1 MNIIN
6 STVSSNPYSEIF
18 ASASTQLAGR
28 SLIDLVFELRS
39 LALNAAE
46 EGKSLDS
53 VERVAWSLVL
63 QIGREAIE
71 LFIRGQ
77 GTGDLGPTLTGE
89 DDQCLVRSES
99 PVNSTIRTV
108 FGTHRFQQFAY
119 SEGPKTKVQLYPISA
134 RMQLP
139 EAEWSNLLQEFSQRL
154 CVDQAYNQAS
164 ENLSAFLGGKYSVD
178 TLESTNQR
186 MGIHAGDFMSH
197 LPAPP
202 KADEGKILVATLDGK
217 GIPMRKP
224 ASESPQAQLEQ
235 SKDENAAKKRKPRA
249 KALAMAKR
257 RAAFEDALLRP
268 GNRRMATV
276 ASVYTVDPFQRTAE
290 QIVAALFRD
299 PKTPSQD
306 NQPSRPRP
314 TFKHTTAH
322 LPNCHEDV
330 EETIHTSGICEAAAW
345 CEGQLTQ
352 RRRSGQKVIVLLDG
366 QTALLEEM
374 EKHLGENMI
383 PILDII
389 HVSSYVWDAS
399 KALYTTRPEQLAFAR
414 SRLLEILKGRSSA
427 VVKGIRRMA
436 TLRKIKGEKR
446 KTIDRACNYIESN
459 EERMCYDEYL
469 KNGYPIAT
477 GVIEGACGHLVKDRM
492 ERSGMRWIMEGA
504 RSMLNLRAAFQSD
517 YWTECSES
525 YARKNLPD
533 SKTLQWLRNYQ
544 PACLAA

>member
-18 ASASTQLAGR
+18 ASASSQLAGR

-139 EAEWSNLLQEFSQRL
+139 EAEWANLLQEFSQRL

-322 LPNCHEDV
+322 LPNCYEDV

-459 EERMCYDEYL
+459 EKRMRYDEYL

>member
-18 ASASTQLAGR
+18 ASASSQLAGR

-322 LPNCHEDV
+322 LPNCYEDV

-459 EERMCYDEYL
+459 EKRMRYDEYL

>member
-6 STVSSNPYSEIF
+6 STVSSNPYSQILE
-18 ASASTQLAGR
+18 SASTQVAGR
-28 SLIDLVFELRS
+28 SLLDMVSELRL

-46 EGKSLDS
+46 AGKSLDS
-53 VERVAWSLVL
+53 VERAAWNLVL
-63 QIGREAIE
+63 QMGREAIE

-139 EAEWSNLLQEFSQRL
+139 DAEWSNLLQEFSQRL
-154 CVDQAYNQAS
+154 CVDQAYSQAG

-178 TLESTNQR
+178 TLESINQR
-186 MGIHAGDFMSH
+186 MGIHAGEFMSH
-197 LPAPP
+197 LPTPP
-202 KADEGKILVATLDGK
+202 KAEEGKILVATLDGK

-224 ASESPQAQLEQ
+224 VSESPLAQAEQ
-235 SKDENAAKKRKPRA
+235 SADAKTAKKRKPRA
-249 KALAMAKR
+249 KALAKTKR

-299 PKTPSQD
+299 PKTVRQD
-306 NQPSRPRP
+306 DQPRRPRP

-322 LPNCHEDV
+322 LPNSYEDV
-330 EETIHTSGICEAAAW
+330 EETIYTSGICEAAAW

-352 RRRSGQKVIVLLDG
+352 RRRTGQKVIVLLDG

-399 KALYTTRPEQLAFAR
+399 KALYANRPEQLAFVR

-459 EERMCYDEYL
+459 EQRMRYDEYL
-469 KNGYPIAT
+469 TNGYPIAT

-492 ERSGMRWIMEGA
+492 ERSGMRWTMEGA

-517 YWTECSES
+517 YWTEYCET
-525 YARKNLPD
+525 YARKNQPD
-533 SKTLQWLRNYQ
+533 SKTLQWLGNYQ
-544 PACLAA
+544 PTCLAA

>member
-322 LPNCHEDV
+322 LPNCYEDV

-459 EERMCYDEYL
+459 EKRMRYDEYL